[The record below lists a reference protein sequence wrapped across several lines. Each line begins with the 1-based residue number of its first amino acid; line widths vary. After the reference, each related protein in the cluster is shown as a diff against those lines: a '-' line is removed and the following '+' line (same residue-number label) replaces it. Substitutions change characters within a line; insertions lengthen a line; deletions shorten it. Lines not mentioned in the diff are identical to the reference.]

1 MNCTDRIIVGA
12 PMVDKDKIKNLPLQP
27 GVYIMRDSGG
37 NIIYIGKAKILK
49 NRVSQYFNNSPK
61 PIKVQAMVSNIADF
75 EYIITLSE
83 SDALALEANLIKK
96 HKPYYNIL
104 LKDDKS
110 DPYIRIDTRCDYPT
124 IEVTRKV
131 KRDGA
136 KYFGP
141 YFNGL
146 RVNDIVG
153 VIRAVYGMRACPKKL
168 KKQSR
173 ACLNYDIGLC
183 KGCCMGYVSKEEY
196 AETVKEVIR
205 FLGGRED
212 TAQKVLEEKMMKFA
226 QSEDFERAIEYRDKL
241 EMLKKL
247 RSRSIASLGSVADI
261 DVFAYSSDGTYSVM
275 AVAMVR
281 GNKMLGVK
289 TYPIIDVSLDVQDV
303 YSQFVLQ
310 YYAQTSLLPEEICF
324 AHEFDAQALT
334 KQLENA
340 YGKVD
345 VLFPKIGSKSRLCR
359 MALANAGEYLE
370 KSIAKNEKEIAMTK
384 GAVDRL
390 AQIFDIKTPR
400 RIECFDISDISGTD
414 KVASNVCF
422 IDGKAEKSE
431 YRRFK
436 IKTVKGADDFASMKE
451 VITRRLARIDVGWA
465 VPDLI
470 VVDGGK
476 GQLSVALQAMAE
488 QGKSIPVISLAKK
501 EEEVF
506 VPFRDEPVILNRD
519 DNALRLLQRVRDE
532 AHRFAVLYHRNLRS
546 KNLFS
551 ELENIP
557 NIGKKNRQILIS
569 AFESLDAI
577 RNATVEELEAVSGLN
592 KLAVRSVY
600 EYYNKKRENNEI

>member
-1 MNCTDRIIVGA
+1 
-12 PMVDKDKIKNLPLQP
+12 MVDKQKIRDLPLQP

-61 PIKVQAMVSNIADF
+61 PVKVQAMVSNIADF

-83 SDALALEANLIKK
+83 SDALALESNLIKK
-96 HKPYYNIL
+96 HQPYYNIL

-110 DPYIRIDTRCDYPT
+110 DPYIKIDTRCDYPT

-131 KRDGA
+131 KNDGA

-146 RVNDIVG
+146 RVNEIVG
-153 VIRAVYGMRACPKKL
+153 VIRAVYGMRTCPKKL

-183 KGCCMGYVSKEEY
+183 KGCCMGYVKKEEY
-196 AETVKEVIR
+196 AETVKEVMR

-226 QSEDFERAIEYRDKL
+226 QNEDFERAIEYRDKL

-247 RSRSIASLGSVADI
+247 KARTIASLGSVADL
-261 DVFAYSSDGTYSVM
+261 DVFAYATDGTYSVI

-281 GNKMLGVK
+281 ANKMLGVK
-289 TYPIIDVSLDVQDV
+289 TYPIIDVSLELGEV

-310 YYAQTSLLPEEICF
+310 YYQSPALLPQEICF
-324 AHEFDAQALT
+324 ANEFDGEALST
-334 KQLENA
+334 QLSLSV
-340 YGKVD
+340 GKVD
-345 VLFPKIGSKSRLCR
+345 ITFPKIGAKNRLVQ
-359 MALANAGEYLE
+359 MAKTNASEYLE
-370 KSIAKNEKEIAMTK
+370 KNIAKNEKEKAMTT
-384 GAVDRL
+384 GAVERL
-390 AQIFDIKTPR
+390 AEIFDIKTPT

-414 KVASNVCF
+414 KVASDVCF

-431 YRRFK
+431 YRRYK

-451 VITRRLARIDVGWA
+451 VITRRLNKIDEGWPT
-465 VPDLI
+465 PDLI

-476 GQLSVALQAMAE
+476 GQLSVALEAME
-488 QGKSIPVISLAKK
+488 ECGKHVPVISLAKK

-506 VPFRDEPVILNRD
+506 VPYKDEPIILSRD
-519 DNALRLLQRVRDE
+519 DNALKLLQRVRDE
-532 AHRFAVLYHRNLRS
+532 AHRFAVIYHRNLRS
-546 KNLFS
+546 KNLYS
-551 ELENIP
+551 ELERIP
-557 NIGKKNRQILIS
+557 NIGKKTRQILIS

-577 RNATVEELEAVSGLN
+577 RNATLEELESVSGLN
-592 KLAVRSVY
+592 KRAVRSVY
-600 EYYNKKRENNEI
+600 DYYKARREQGEI

>member
-1 MNCTDRIIVGA
+1 MDCTDKIIADVR
-12 PMVDKDKIKNLPLQP
+12 MVDKQKIRDLPLQP

-61 PIKVQAMVSNIADF
+61 PVKVQAMVSNIADF

-96 HKPYYNIL
+96 HQPYYNIL

-110 DPYIRIDTRCDYPT
+110 DPYIKIDTRCDYPT

-131 KRDGA
+131 KNDGA

-153 VIRAVYGMRACPKKL
+153 VIRSVYGMRACPKKL

-183 KGCCMGYVSKEEY
+183 KGCCMGYVSKDEY

-212 TAQKVLEEKMMKFA
+212 TAQKVLEEKMLKFA
-226 QSEDFERAIEYRDKL
+226 QNEDFERAIECRDKL

-247 RSRSIASLGSVADI
+247 KSRTIAALGSVADI
-261 DVFAYSSDGTYSVM
+261 DVFAYATDGAYSVI

-289 TYPIIDVSLDVQDV
+289 TYPIIDVTLDIQDV

-310 YYAQTSLLPEEICF
+310 YYTTPALLPEEVCF
-324 AHEFDAQALT
+324 AHEFDSEALLQ
-334 KQLENA
+334 QLEKSV
-340 YGKVD
+340 GRVD
-345 VLFPKIGSKSRLCR
+345 ITFPKIGAKNRLVQ
-359 MALANAGEYLE
+359 MAKTNASEYLE
-370 KSIAKNEKEIAMTK
+370 KSVAKNEKEEAMTV

-390 AQIFDIKTPR
+390 AQIFDIKTPT

-414 KVASNVCF
+414 KVASNVVF
-422 IDGKAEKSE
+422 IGGRAEKSE

-451 VITRRLARIDVGWA
+451 VITRRLKRIDEGWA

-476 GQLSVALQAMAE
+476 GQLSVALEAMAE
-488 QGKSIPVISLAKK
+488 CGRSIPLISLAKK

-506 VPFRDEPVILNRD
+506 VPDKDEPIILSRD
-519 DNALRLLQRVRDE
+519 DNALKLLQRVRDE

-546 KNLFS
+546 KNLYS
-551 ELENIP
+551 ELEQIP
-557 NIGKKNRQILIS
+557 NIGKKTRQILIS
-569 AFESLDAI
+569 AFSSLDAI
-577 RNATVEELEAVSGLN
+577 RNATMEELEAVSGLN
-592 KLAVRSVY
+592 KRAARSVY
-600 EYYNKKRENNEI
+600 DFYKARREQREV